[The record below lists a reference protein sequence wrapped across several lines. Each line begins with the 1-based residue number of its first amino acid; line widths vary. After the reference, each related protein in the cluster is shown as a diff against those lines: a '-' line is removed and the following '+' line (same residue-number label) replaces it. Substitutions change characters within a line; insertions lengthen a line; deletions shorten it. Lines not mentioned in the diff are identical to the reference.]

1 MQLTGR
7 VWSQVTLYHP
17 HSLCVPSHFVTCA
30 SFLLTIWEGLSVCRE
45 CALRTQ
51 RCKPQTKWVVLNSDS
66 SHSSHITNLKFHNTG
81 SPHRVVHTP
90 LRLPLFPSSCPGQ
103 LWWPSSLASTVIT
116 GCLEEII
123 QRPHYASP
131 GRFMP
136 GPGHAHKAKS
146 QNSYFSATYQVQ
158 LSRHSLNIIWY
169 VTTVMLVNRIS
180 LVSHR
185 CVIFLSP
192 QPVADTPSVSNDH
205 VPCCLQL
212 NMAVRLSDVPLN
224 ENHLVPWCGCKWPWK
239 QHPLPQIV
247 WASSRHIK
255 RDAICSR
262 ASVKMNTSCTG
273 CDNVMLILLCF

>member
-1 MQLTGR
+1 MQR
-7 VWSQVTLYHP
+7 VCLKDTEMQASDEVGGSKLWLISQL
-17 HSLCVPSHFVTCA
+17 SHHK
-30 SFLLTIWEGLSVCRE
+30 SQISQYR
-45 CALRTQ
+45 
-51 RCKPQTKWVVLNSDS
+51 KS
-66 SHSSHITNLKFHNTG
+66 SQG
-81 SPHRVVHTP
+81 CTP
-90 LRLPLFPSSCPGQ
+90 RHWDCPFPLFPSSCPGQ
-103 LWWPSSLASTVIT
+103 LWWPSSLTSTVII

-131 GRFMP
+131 GRFLP

-146 QNSYFSATYQVQ
+146 QNGYFSATYQVQ

-224 ENHLVPWCGCKWPWK
+224 ENHLVSWCGCKWPWK

-255 RDAICSR
+255 RDAILNVLMRVSR
-262 ASVKMNTSCTG
+262 WTQAAQAVPVSC
-273 CDNVMLILLCF
+273 